1 MYLFA
6 IKRYIKHLNIQTYGD
21 SLKEEEFIAKVRKAR
36 RITIPKPVTEI
47 LDVKEGDTVR
57 VKVSKVS

>member
-1 MYLFA
+1 MYLFG
-6 IKRYIKHLNIQTYGD
+6 IKRYIKPFYTYAYD
-21 SLKEEEFIAKVRKAR
+21 DKMEEEFIAKVRKAR
-36 RITIPKPVTEI
+36 RITIPKTVYEI

>member
-1 MYLFA
+1 
-6 IKRYIKHLNIQTYGD
+6 
-21 SLKEEEFIAKVRKAR
+21 LKEEEFIAKVRKAR